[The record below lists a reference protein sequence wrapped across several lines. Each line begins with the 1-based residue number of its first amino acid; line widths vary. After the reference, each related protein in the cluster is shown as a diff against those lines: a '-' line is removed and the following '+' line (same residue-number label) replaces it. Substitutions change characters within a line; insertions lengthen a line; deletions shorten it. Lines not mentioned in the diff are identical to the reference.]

1 MIYSLTGKISMLDEN
16 TIAVDTGAVAYEVT
30 CSAFTTYALCQSA
43 EAQTVYT
50 YLQVKEDA
58 MCLFGFKDKKE
69 KLIFNH
75 LLLVSGVGPKMA
87 ITILSGLPLDELVR
101 AIANS
106 DIKTLSSVKGLG
118 KKTAERVI
126 LELNGK
132 LGGTSSLEDL
142 ISNDPSKTANTS
154 LKKEMQEA
162 LEVLVST
169 GISKASAIEL
179 VKQYYVDGMTSEQ
192 LVVTCFKNLR

>member
-16 TIAVDTGAVAYEVT
+16 TAIVDTGAVAYEVT
-30 CSAFTTYALCQSA
+30 CSSYTTYALCQSA
-43 EAQTVYT
+43 ETQTIYT

-87 ITILSGLPLDELVR
+87 ITILSGLPLDELIR

-106 DIKTLSSVKGLG
+106 DIKTLSSIKGLG

-142 ISNDPSKTANTS
+142 ISIDATKSNVS
-154 LKKEMQEA
+154 LIKEMQEA
-162 LEVLVST
+162 VEVLVST
-169 GISKASAIEL
+169 GISKVSATEI
-179 VKQYYVDGMTSEQ
+179 VKQQYTSGMTSEQ
-192 LVVTCFKNLR
+192 LVVACFKNLK